1 MIYLKKN
8 IIKSFIRK
16 INMIVLII
24 RKFIVLEIKFSEKK
38 TKSILKIN
46 FVYYSKIEIKFFH
59 KFFFNKD
66 WINFEN

>member
-38 TKSILKIN
+38 S
-46 FVYYSKIEIKFFH
+46 
-59 KFFFNKD
+59 
-66 WINFEN
+66 